1 MIRCVVKQKQAT
13 FEWKKTPVT
22 LLHGESLPS
31 EKKIFNMEMDDFF
44 ITVFLSML
52 SSYFASCNR
61 FIDKALLLSYHPS
74 LQ

>member
-22 LLHGESLPS
+22 LLHGEGLPS
-31 EKKIFNMEMDDFF
+31 EKNIVIMEMDDFHHCVSVNAKQLF
-44 ITVFLSML
+44 
-52 SSYFASCNR
+52 R
-61 FIDKALLLSYHPS
+61 Q